1 MNAPEKDLVS
11 HLTWDAVAARIEEG
25 AAAVLPIG
33 AGAKEHGLH
42 LPMNTD
48 ELQAGWISG
57 IIAGACDALIW
68 PTVTYGY
75 YPAFVNYAG
84 SASLTEATFKAV
96 TTDLTKAIAG
106 FGAKP
111 VLVVNTGI
119 STIRPID
126 ELMENELDG
135 TPAVHIKVHSGP
147 RYRDAVKTLS
157 EQSGGTHADEME
169 TSRML
174 ALAPDLVQMDKAQ
187 TSPPGKGGAPAPL
200 DPSDDQS
207 PNYSPSGSW
216 GDPTRATAEKGR
228 ILNQAMADDVTEMV
242 RHAIDIS
249 QNGI

>member
-1 MNAPEKDLVS
+1 MNTPEKDLVS
-11 HLTWDAVAARIEEG
+11 HLTWDTVAARIEAG

-48 ELQAGWISG
+48 ELQAGWIAN
-57 IIAGACDALIW
+57 IIAREIDALVW

-84 SASLTEATFKAV
+84 SASLSKATFKAV
-96 TTDLTKAIAG
+96 ITDLVKAIAG

-111 VLVVNTGI
+111 VLIVNTGI
-119 STIRPID
+119 STIPPID
-126 ELMENELDG
+126 ELMEKELAR
-135 TPAVHIKVHSGP
+135 TPAVHIKVHDGA

-157 EQSGGTHADEME
+157 EQTGGTHADEME

-174 ALAPDLVQMDKAQ
+174 ALVPGLVHMDKAKA
-187 TSPPGKGGAPAPL
+187 SPPGKGGAPAPL
-200 DPSDDQS
+200 EPSDDQS

-216 GDPTRATAEKGR
+216 GDPARATADKGR
-228 ILNQAMADDVTEMV
+228 ILNQAIADDVTEMV
-242 RHAIDIS
+242 RHAIA
-249 QNGI
+249 NT